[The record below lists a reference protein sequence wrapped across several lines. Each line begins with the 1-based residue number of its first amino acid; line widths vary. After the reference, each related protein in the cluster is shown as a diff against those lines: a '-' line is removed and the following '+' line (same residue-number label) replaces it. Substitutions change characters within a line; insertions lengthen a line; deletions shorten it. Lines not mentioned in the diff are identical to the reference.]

1 MGSRPPSQNHSRPS
15 SAQMPHGTSL
25 VITNTN
31 DDNLFEEDFAED
43 AQMNHL
49 FDEELLDG
57 TIIGETQQSF
67 TPSFDSVAPD
77 LE

>member
-1 MGSRPPSQNHSRPS
+1 
-15 SAQMPHGTSL
+15 MPHGTSL